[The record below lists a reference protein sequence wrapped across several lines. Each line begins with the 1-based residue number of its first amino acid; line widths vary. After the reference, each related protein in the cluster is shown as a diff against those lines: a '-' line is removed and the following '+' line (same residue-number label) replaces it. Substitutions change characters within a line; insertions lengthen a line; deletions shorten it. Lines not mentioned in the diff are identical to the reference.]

1 MTDSQ
6 ARSQIATGKTTGL
19 TFVLILSALM
29 AFTSLSTDI
38 YLPAMPLM
46 AKDLQGDAELTI
58 TGFLIGF
65 CIAQLIWGPVSD
77 HFGRRLPLFI
87 GMVLF
92 VIGSAGCALST
103 DIGQIVFW
111 RVFQALGA
119 CTGPMLARAMI
130 RDLFSRTRAAQML
143 STLMIIMAIAPI
155 AGPLLGGQM
164 IKVTSW
170 HSIFWL
176 LAVIGT
182 FMLISL
188 FWLPETLPEEK
199 RVKASLRSAF
209 RNYFTLLSNT
219 QYMRFTLCLTFY
231 YVAAYAF
238 ITGSPFVYITYFG
251 VEPQHYG
258 WLFAINIVGLM
269 AVSMVNRRLVHRYPL
284 ETLLRYAVCIAML
297 AALVLALATGA
308 GIGGIGLIVAAV
320 FVFFAMNGVIAAT
333 STAAALD
340 AVPNVAGSAS
350 ALMGAL
356 QYGSGIISSLL
367 LALLSDGTP
376 WTMGWII
383 AVFTVASAVMALTT
397 RGAKTAG

>member
-1 MTDSQ
+1 MWNPMSNALQ
-6 ARSQIATGKTTGL
+6 YSKKTSGMI
-19 TFVLILSALM
+19 FVITLSALM
-29 AFTSLSTDI
+29 AVTSLSTDI

-46 AKDLQGDAELTI
+46 AKDLRGNAELTI

-65 CIAQLIWGPVSD
+65 CLAQLIWGPVSD
-77 HFGRRLPLFI
+77 RFGRRLPLFI
-87 GMVLF
+87 GMGLF
-92 VIGSAGCALST
+92 VIGSMGCALST
-103 DIGQIVFW
+103 DIGQIIFW

-155 AGPLLGGQM
+155 AGPLIGGQM

-170 HSIFWL
+170 HTIFWL
-176 LAVIGT
+176 LAIIGAL
-182 FMLISL
+182 MLMSL
-188 FWLPETLPEEK
+188 FWLPETLPAEK
-199 RVKASLRSAF
+199 RSQTSVTKAF
-209 RNYFTLLSNT
+209 KNYFTLLTNT
-219 QYMRFTLCLTFY
+219 RYMRFTLCLTFY

-251 VEPQHYG
+251 VDPQHYG

-284 ETLLRYAVCIAML
+284 EMLLKNAVFIATI
-297 AALVLALATGA
+297 AALVLAVTTGL
-308 GIGGIGLIVAAV
+308 GVGGLFLIVGAV
-320 FVFFAMNGVIAAT
+320 FVFFSMNGIITAT
-333 STAAALD
+333 STACALD

-367 LALLSDGTP
+367 LALFSDDTP

-383 AVFTVASAVMALTT
+383 AVFTAASALMALTIQV
-397 RGAKTAG
+397 KK

>member
-199 RVKASLRSAF
+199 RVKASLLSAF
-209 RNYFTLLSNT
+209 RNYITLLSNT

-258 WLFAINIVGLM
+258 WLFAVNIVGLM

-376 WTMGWII
+376 WTIGWII